1 MFSVPVV
8 LVAKNKTAPRLSSL
22 STFATDDGDV
32 KNLET
37 LLLFPPPGPI
47 CLDCFEE
54 EEEDEKEDMQQ
65 KHVVVCVVLVNVE
78 KLPLMM
84 RE

>member
-54 EEEDEKEDMQQ
+54 EEEDGKEDVQQ